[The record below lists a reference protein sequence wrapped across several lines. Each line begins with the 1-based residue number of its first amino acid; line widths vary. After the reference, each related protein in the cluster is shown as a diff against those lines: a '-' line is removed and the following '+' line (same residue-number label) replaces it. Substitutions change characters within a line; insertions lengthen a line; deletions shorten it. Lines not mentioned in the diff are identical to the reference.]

1 MGRQAGTMGMA
12 SLYSLSVSDSMRL
25 GILAGI
31 GVDMDR
37 LTLSSESTI
46 RALAGDNYTGL
57 SHS

>member
-1 MGRQAGTMGMA
+1 MGMA